1 MSRADL
7 PAKLRGFLDALALLA
22 DRAERINFLIDVA
35 DRFREVPPEIA
46 ARPFPPEHEVQ
57 HCESGAFVWA
67 RRGGEGFELYFAVE
81 NPQGISARA
90 LAVILSEGLAG
101 SSLEEILAALEA
113 EQSAWAEETLAALR
127 KCSPTS
133 LKVAFR
139 QLRAGDGLDFEA
151 AMIMEYR
158 LSQACVAG
166 HDFPEGI
173 RAAVIDK
180 DRAPKWRPASLAE
193 VGEELVAAH
202 FAPPADGDLAF
213 S

>member
-1 MSRADL
+1 MGGRGPGRGGRGDRGIRLRAG
-7 PAKLRGFLDALALLA
+7 R
-22 DRAERINFLIDVA
+22 
-35 DRFREVPPEIA
+35 A
-46 ARPFPPEHEVQ
+46 ARATQQAAVDR
-57 HCESGAFVWA
+57 C
-67 RRGGEGFELYFAVE
+67 FAKD
-81 NPQGISARA
+81 
-90 LAVILSEGLAG
+90 
-101 SSLEEILAALEA
+101 SLEEILAALEA

-139 QLRAGDGLDFEA
+139 QLRAGAGLDFEA

-180 DRAPKWRPASLAE
+180 DRAPEWRPASLAE
-193 VGEELVAAH
+193 VGDDLVAAH
-202 FAPPADGDLAF
+202 FAPPADGDLVF
-213 S
+213 D